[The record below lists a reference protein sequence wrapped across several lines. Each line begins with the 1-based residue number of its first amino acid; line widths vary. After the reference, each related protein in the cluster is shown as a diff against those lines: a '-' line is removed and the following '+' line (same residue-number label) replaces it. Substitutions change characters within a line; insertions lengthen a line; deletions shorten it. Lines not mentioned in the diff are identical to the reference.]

1 MKLVDLLV
9 ALAIVGILF
18 AVFASTCRPAEIE
31 KDIMINMPIVARV
44 IEGGSLSRWYDLDND
59 GRADMKVTYRFAKKN
74 GDYIFQ
80 EISRE
85 ISTLKPMVRK

>member
-18 AVFASTCRPAEIE
+18 AVFASTCRPAEVE
-31 KDIMINMPIVARV
+31 KDMINMPIVARV
-44 IEGGSLSRWYDLDND
+44 IEGGLLTRWYDLND
-59 GRADMKVTYRFAKKN
+59 DGKADVKVTYRFAKRN
-74 GDYIFQ
+74 GEYIFR

-85 ISTLKPMVRK
+85 VSTLEPLVRR